1 MNRRIEEHYRA
12 LARDHGDSHLA
23 AQYSSRESQMRR
35 FASLSRV
42 GDVTGRSVLDFGCG
56 TAALWQY
63 FVARSTPP
71 SAYRGVDIVEDLLD
85 VAELNCPS
93 GRFSTPDG
101 LGDERFDFVFVSG
114 VFNNRRAGNRRF
126 WQSTV
131 TKLFARTDV
140 GLAFNLMSTYV
151 DYRDDSLFYERPEL
165 AFGFIKKHLTPY
177 VALHHDYLAKD
188 GSVPF
193 EMTLFAYREPA
204 ELWLP

>member
-12 LARDHGDSHLA
+12 LVRDHGDSHLA

-35 FASLSRV
+35 FASLARI
-42 GDVTGRSVLDFGCG
+42 GDVSGRSVLDFGCG

-63 FVARSTPP
+63 FASRATRP
-71 SAYRGVDIVEDLLD
+71 ALYRGVDIVEDLLD
-85 VAELNCPS
+85 VAAQNCPS
-93 GRFSTPDG
+93 GRFTTPDG
-101 LGDERFDFVFVSG
+101 LGDERFDYVFVSG

-131 TKLFARTDV
+131 ADLFARTDL

-151 DYRDDSLFYERPEL
+151 DYRDDALFYERPERV
-165 AFGFIKKHLTPY
+165 FTFVKEHLTPY
-177 VALHHDYLAKD
+177 VTLHHDYLVKD

-193 EMTLFAYREPA
+193 EFTVLALRQPPDFPV
-204 ELWLP
+204 

>member
-1 MNRRIEEHYRA
+1 MDRRIEEHYQA
-12 LARDHGDSHLA
+12 LVRDHGDSHLA

-35 FASLSRV
+35 FASLARV

-63 FVARSTPP
+63 FVARATAP
-71 SAYRGVDIVEDLLD
+71 SLYRGVDIVEDLLD
-85 VAELNCPS
+85 VASENCPS
-93 GRFSTPDG
+93 GRFTTPAG
-101 LGDERFDFVFVSG
+101 LGNERFDYVFVSG
-114 VFNNRRAGNRRF
+114 VFNNRRAGNRKF

-131 TKLFARTDV
+131 ADLFSRTDV

-151 DYRDDSLFYERPEL
+151 DYRDDALFYERPEF
-165 AFGFIKKHLTPY
+165 AFSFIKKHLTPY
-177 VALHHDYLAKD
+177 VTLHHDYLAKE

-193 EMTLFAYREPA
+193 EMTMFAYREPA